1 MRSNKKNSL
10 KLLILCGEF
19 KTKSKAMIPNNV
31 LSKFE
36 KIEKDRLALMQELS
50 KYSDEQ
56 LNQKP
61 ADGGWSAIQIL
72 HHLIQA
78 EHGSLLYIQKKLSF
92 NPNLKKSGILNDI
105 RFLIFKITFSFPFK
119 IKAPA
124 AIADNLPD
132 FANFEATSKMWAE
145 SRQNLKKWLENADD
159 YIWNLQI
166 FKHPFIGRISIF
178 HTLGFFEEHAK
189 RHTKQIRKNL

>member
-1 MRSNKKNSL
+1 VNWEKNKIISF
-10 KLLILCGEF
+10 IYSI

-31 LSKFE
+31 TTKFE
-36 KIEKDRLALMQELS
+36 KIEKNRLVLMQELS
-50 KYSDEQ
+50 KFSDEQ

-61 ADGGWSAIQIL
+61 TDGGWSPIQVL

-78 EHGSLLYIQKKLSF
+78 EHGSLRYIQKKLSF
-92 NPNLKKSGILNDI
+92 NPNLEKSGVLNDI

-132 FANFEATSKMWAE
+132 YANFESTSKMWAE
-145 SRQNLKKWLENADD
+145 SRQNFKKWLDNADD
-159 YIWNLQI
+159 SVWNLQI

-189 RHTKQIRKNL
+189 RHTKQIRRGL

>member
-1 MRSNKKNSL
+1 
-10 KLLILCGEF
+10 
-19 KTKSKAMIPNNV
+19 MIPTNV
-31 LSKFE
+31 TTKFE

-50 KYSDEQ
+50 KYSEKQ

-61 ADGGWSAIQIL
+61 ADGGWSPIQIL

-78 EHGSLLYIQKKLSF
+78 EQGSLFYIKKKLSF
-92 NPNLKKSGILNDI
+92 NPNLKKSGIINNI
-105 RFLIFKITFSFPFK
+105 RFFIFKIVFSFPFK

-124 AIADNLPD
+124 VIADNLPD
-132 FANFEATSKMWAE
+132 YADLESTSKMWAE
-145 SRQNLKKWLENADD
+145 SRQNLKTWLANADNSVWD
-159 YIWNLQI
+159 LEI

-189 RHTKQIRKNL
+189 RHTKQIRRGL